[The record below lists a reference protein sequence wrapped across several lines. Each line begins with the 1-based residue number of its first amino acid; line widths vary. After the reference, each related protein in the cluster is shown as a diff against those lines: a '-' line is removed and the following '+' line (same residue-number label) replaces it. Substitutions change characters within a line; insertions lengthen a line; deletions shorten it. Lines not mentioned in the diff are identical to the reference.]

1 MRIQHVLLGFLASA
15 GAGAACAS
23 SKDAALTASD
33 GGSDALAIAAD
44 SGQRDASPAVDAAVD
59 AVVPCSAP
67 DVLLVLDR
75 TLGMRTRPDGTRP
88 LDTPA
93 DHAESRWYLAIEAVK
108 AVTAA
113 PADVPIRLGLALF
126 PRDPGGAECVTLSEA
141 VSGKMATNPA
151 CEEADL
157 PVPLAPSAGATIA
170 SALDPETTRLC
181 ASAPLAS
188 ALGFAGQKLAAD
200 ALPGRAKVVVV
211 VTDGNDS
218 CGADALAATQ
228 ALAALGVRTHVVGF
242 GQPAA
247 PDGGASGINVALLN
261 SLACAGKTAK
271 GFDAACQKGETGTG
285 YVATDPT
292 GSRLFYGAT
301 TGDDL
306 SKALKSILAS
316 ACCGCG
322 K

>member
-1 MRIQHVLLGFLASA
+1 MRIEHVLLGLLASTA
-15 GAGAACAS
+15 AAAACAS
-23 SKDAALTASD
+23 SKDNAAAARD
-33 GGSDALAIAAD
+33 GGSDALGTSAD
-44 SGQRDASPAVDAAVD
+44 SGRPDAPAAVDASFD
-59 AVVPCSAP
+59 AVVPCTAP

-93 DHAESRWYLAIEAVK
+93 DHAESRWYLAIQAVK

-113 PADVPIRLGLALF
+113 PADAPIRFGLELF
-126 PRDPGGAECVTLSEA
+126 PRDPGGAQCVTLSEGI
-141 VSGKMATNPA
+141 SGKAATNLA
-151 CEEADL
+151 CEEAEL
-157 PVPLAPSAGATIA
+157 TVPLASSAGATIA

-181 ASAPLAS
+181 GSAPLAA
-188 ALGFAGQKLAAD
+188 ALGFAGQKLALD
-200 ALPGRAKVVVV
+200 ALPGRAQVVVV
-211 VTDGNDS
+211 VTDGNDT
-218 CGADALAATQ
+218 CQADALAATQ
-228 ALAALGVRTHVVGF
+228 VLAAAGARMYFVGF

-247 PDGGASGINVALLN
+247 PDGGGSGLNVGLLN
-261 SLACAGKTAK
+261 SLACAGQTAK
-271 GFDAACQKGETGTG
+271 GFEAACQKGEAGTG
-285 YVATDPT
+285 YVARDPT